1 MRFMGEGENL
11 LAVATNSEQLKV
23 FNRGSQDCQVCTWAS
38 AFLCDVPHAHLLFI
52 SPPYPPFPLLPPPS
66 LSYPPLS
73 SPTPTFPL
81 LPPPFLSYPHLSSPT
96 SPTPPPPFP
105 LLPPP
110 SLSYLPPPSSQ
121 VLAGHAGIV
130 LCLDANDDTLVSSS
144 KDASVR
150 VWKLDS
156 TTQRFNCVA
165 IGTGHTHAVGAVAL
179 SRLVQTTVG
188 STQRISSRDLISQT
202 EWLLRCQW

>member
-1 MRFMGEGENL
+1 MRPPPFTGGVFLQFVGYLDEVLDVRFMGEGENL

-23 FNRGSQDCQVCTWAS
+23 FNRRSQDCQVCTWAS

-52 SPPYPPFPLLPPPS
+52 SPP
-66 LSYPPLS
+66 
-73 SPTPTFPL
+73 
-81 LPPPFLSYPHLSSPT
+81 H
-96 SPTPPPPFP
+96 
-105 LLPPP
+105 PP

-144 KDASVR
+144 KDASIR